1 MDPKTTPSD
10 DKQPRD
16 MAYWAQPITTMKVGS
31 MPTGALNLNVEGRQ
45 AMSPP
50 QSLTK
55 GSKTDVRTNDTGRAG
70 EYKSHLNVV
79 SAQVI
84 AAQLI
89 LATIAQR
96 YQLRLVPG
104 IRSSLSCWC
113 RCALNIA
120 YV

>member
-1 MDPKTTPSD
+1 LWGPRCGGNRVYITFASKAL
-10 DKQPRD
+10 QPAETLRS
-16 MAYWAQPITTMKVGS
+16 VN
-31 MPTGALNLNVEGRQ
+31 ALL
-45 AMSPP
+45 P

-79 SAQVI
+79 STQVT

-104 IRSSLSCWC
+104 HPVEPQLLVSL
-113 RCALNIA
+113 RPKYGLRMTIHER
-120 YV
+120 